1 MEVSSRILQ
10 TSSEGASMNVELPMW
25 RTASE
30 AAMLVVERVEFV
42 WSDGRGRAAI
52 VRVDRIEGLL
62 TAS

>member
-1 MEVSSRILQ
+1 
-10 TSSEGASMNVELPMW
+10 MNVELPMW